1 VAAPENTACLS
12 DTAGQ
17 ALPRRAEWKK
27 IARIFFRRKL
37 AVIGLVIILL
47 VVIMAIFAPLLAPYD
62 PYAIERDATGH
73 QNKLAPPSSEHWLGT
88 DSIGRDTL
96 SRVMYGARV
105 SLLVGLGAV
114 GLSTVLG
121 VLLGLIAG
129 YFGGWIF
136 NVIMRLLDILQAL
149 PMLIFAIVLAV
160 VLGGGVGNIILA
172 LGIQGIAAHGR
183 LMCGQV
189 LTVKENDYVLAMKAT
204 GGSNLRTMLRHIF
217 PNAFPPILVSI
228 TIGMGAVIL
237 AEAALSYLGV
247 GISAPTAAWGD
258 MISDGQRFL
267 VTNPLLCFAPMIP
280 LALTVF
286 GFNMMGDG
294 LRDALDPRLRGL
306 I

>member
-1 VAAPENTACLS
+1 VASPEVAQR
-12 DTAGQ
+12 AG
-17 ALPRRAEWKK
+17 AKVSPRRAEWRS

-37 AVIGLVIILL
+37 AVVGLVIILL
-47 VVIMAIFAPLLAPYD
+47 VVLMAIFAPLLAPYD
-62 PYAIERDATGH
+62 PYELEYLESGRM
-73 QNKLAPPSSEHWLGT
+73 NKLAPPSSEHLLGT

-96 SRVMYGARV
+96 SRVIYGSRV
-105 SLLVGLGAV
+105 SLLVGVGAV
-114 GLSTVLG
+114 GLSTVVG

-136 NVIMRLLDILQAL
+136 NIIMRLLDILQAL

-160 VLGGGVGNIILA
+160 VLGGGVRNVILA

-189 LTVKENDYVLAMKAT
+189 LTVKENDYVLAMRAM
-204 GGSNLRTMLRHIF
+204 GGGNTRTMLGHIF

-228 TIGMGAVIL
+228 TTGMGAVIL
-237 AEAALSYLGV
+237 AEAALSFLGV
-247 GISAPTAAWGD
+247 GISTTTAAWGS
-258 MISDGQRFL
+258 MIADGQRYL
-267 VTNPLLCFAPMIP
+267 LTNPILSFAPMIP